1 MKNEVNRAFIAKK
14 KLLSICIL
22 ATVAL
27 FSACS
32 LDRDP
37 ISDQS
42 ELNIGSSEAGDSV
55 RIKFKDRAAI
65 YAVYNDL
72 YNVMRDRQEHWYLDY
87 LLFGESRTDN
97 AYAGTTGAEV
107 VPKWCLS
114 RPTRSMRPI
123 LI

>member
-32 LDRDP
+32 LERDP

-97 AYAGTTGAEV
+97 AYAGTTGA
-107 VPKWCLS
+107 
-114 RPTRSMRPI
+114 
-123 LI
+123 